1 MKKNKIKL
9 IILAIL
15 GLGFLYF
22 NVVYINPNILTV
34 RQETLKTAKMPA
46 NKNLTLVYFSDIQY
60 DKDKQNAAFN
70 DLAETI
76 NAFDAD
82 VVIFGGDLFD
92 FDADNGIDN
101 ISQETI
107 IQELS
112 AIECSL
118 GKYAVLGDQDHINQ
132 ETIKNI
138 LTTSKFEV
146 LSNTATTIYDGPTP
160 LINIVAIEPQ
170 NYMTM
175 DVNELFNNLDENI
188 FTLDIC
194 HTPDT
199 FGEVNRGDYMLSGHT
214 LNGQLYIPFF
224 SQFFDLEGGNEYYRH
239 KYHKENL
246 TLDITSGIGTKNQN
260 IRFLADPEIVVYQ
273 IHQ

>member
-22 NVVYINPNILTV
+22 NVVYINPNVLTI
-34 RQETLKTAKMPA
+34 RQETLVTSKMPD

-60 DKDKQNAAFN
+60 DKDKPNTAFN
-70 DLAETI
+70 DLAETV

-92 FDADNGIDN
+92 FDHDNGIDYASQDKI
-101 ISQETI
+101 IS
-107 IQELS
+107 ELS

-118 GKYAVLGDQDHINQ
+118 GKYAVLGDQDHTNQ

-138 LTTSKFEV
+138 LTASKFEV
-146 LSNTATTIYDGPTP
+146 LTNHVTTIYDGPKA
-160 LINIVAIEPQ
+160 LINLVALEPQ
-170 NYMTM
+170 MYQTM
-175 DVNELFNNLDENI
+175 DVNELYSGLNE
-188 FTLDIC
+188 DIYTISVC

-199 FGEVNRGDYMLSGHT
+199 FSEVEHGDYMLSGHT
-214 LNGQLYIPFF
+214 MNGQLYIPFF
-224 SQFFDLEGGNEYYRH
+224 SQFFDLPGGNEYYRH
-239 KYHKENL
+239 KYQKDNL